1 MRWDAADAEA
11 VLERIWDLHDRLSDA
26 ILAVSTT
33 HFLTA
38 PPQRPSASSRRK
50 NGYVF
55 FKDRPEGGGA
65 EDGGGSALAAAAEAM
80 AEARSLHAIRSAL
93 EDLEDHL
100 EFVHVRPPPSPTL
113 VPLVCSRVSLC

>member
-38 PPQRPSASSRRK
+38 PPQRPAASARRK

-55 FKDRPEGGGA
+55 FKDRPE
-65 EDGGGSALAAAAEAM
+65 DGSGGSALAAAAEAM